1 MSDMISTTRSM
12 IEMQLHYPVSDGNY
26 EAIHGL
32 LNAAKQNRIDS
43 LIVLNKYVEL
53 AQFYNSGKKYRDSI
67 ELLLDA
73 FELSQTSIDIFDI
86 MGESLALYVIKYKDE
101 FCDEDIR
108 WVGTAIEYL
117 HSINEGPQGAHHQLN
132 RNPGILKIEKVIKTI
147 QINNDEEAETSHTHF
162 LSSISLKQYQ
172 NLTPEERRKK
182 VSEIFARKLL
192 ELKKAKKGK
201 GAISDA

>member
-12 IEMQLHYPVSDGNY
+12 IEMQLHYPVGDANY

-53 AQFYNSGKKYRDSI
+53 AQFYNSGEKYRDSI
-67 ELLLDA
+67 ELLLNA
-73 FELSQTSIDIFDI
+73 IELSPTSNEIFNSI
-86 MGESLALYVIKYKDE
+86 GKSLALYAIKHKEE
-101 FCDEDIR
+101 FCDADIR
-108 WVGTAIEYL
+108 WIGTAIEYL
-117 HSINEGPQGAHHQLN
+117 HSINEGPEGAHHQLN
-132 RNPGILKIEKVIKTI
+132 RNRGILKIEKVVKTLQVI
-147 QINNDEEAETSHTHF
+147 NDEETETSHTHF